1 MGLAGG
7 PLIIAILISRFGYK
21 FNIVTYTTLS
31 ANMMLREVGISLFL
45 ADVGISS
52 GEGFIDT
59 VVNKGGFAWIGYGV
73 IITLVPMLAG
83 AAIGR
88 FVFKFNYF
96 QLMGLISG
104 SGTNPSGLAYSNSV
118 SPINQQAVSYAT
130 VYPLVMFLRVL
141 TPQIL
146 ILMAL

>member
-1 MGLAGG
+1 
-7 PLIIAILISRFGYK
+7 
-21 FNIVTYTTLS
+21 
-31 ANMMLREVGISLFL
+31 
-45 ADVGISS
+45 
-52 GEGFIDT
+52 
-59 VVNKGGFAWIGYGV
+59 
-73 IITLVPMLAG
+73 MLAG